1 MAKPIVPAIDPA
13 EILDAIVTARKA
25 LPRFD
30 QSLALAKREVEQ
42 IERQR
47 ADTLQHLKVNVAA
60 LKKAVPAAEL
70 HDWLG
75 KPGE

>member
-13 EILDAIVTARKA
+13 EILDAIVTARKS

-42 IERQR
+42 IERQLG
-47 ADTLQHLKVNVAA
+47 AWHFHPAVAYSTA
-60 LKKAVPAAEL
+60 RTVVP
-70 HDWLG
+70 D
-75 KPGE
+75 